1 MPDRSGVSPF
11 MNRFSR
17 FGCQN
22 ARIEKLIG
30 VSTRHFLIRCQ
41 TTAHFHAKVPPVSQP
56 DGWLCMPHTS
66 PAQIAHP
73 PDETR
78 GSPHTSPAY
87 CTHAPEETRP
97 SKILQVFWPPI
108 REKFFFGFF
117 HVSDDSEQL
126 SFLPK
131 KIFFRNFSKSQECQI
146 GPGLT
151 LNFR

>member
-97 SKILQVFWPPI
+97 SKFLQVFWPPI
-108 REKFFFGFF
+108 RENFFLVFF
-117 HVSDDSEQL
+117 TFQMILNNFHFCRKKYFSEIFL
-126 SFLPK
+126 SPK
-131 KIFFRNFSKSQECQI
+131 SARSVR
-146 GPGLT
+146 GL
-151 LNFR
+151 R